1 MSLDARCSTPAGL
14 FYRMSCET
22 RKRAGAARVVFYAER
37 AVVLLLVVAHPLCA
51 GLPLAVFYF
60 FAREMPYDR
69 VPKGWAERVGDGEEA
84 SEIPEA
90 SRA

>member
-1 MSLDARCSTPAGL
+1 MRFSPG
-14 FYRMSCET
+14 
-22 RKRAGAARVVFYAER
+22 GAISSFVDRRTGRE
-37 AVVLLLVVAHPLCA
+37 LCA

>member
-1 MSLDARCSTPAGL
+1 MCIRDR
-14 FYRMSCET
+14 
-22 RKRAGAARVVFYAER
+22 
-37 AVVLLLVVAHPLCA
+37 CA

>member
-1 MSLDARCSTPAGL
+1 M
-14 FYRMSCET
+14 
-22 RKRAGAARVVFYAER
+22 
-37 AVVLLLVVAHPLCA
+37 LVVAHPLCA